1 MEHGE
6 DESCEASDGVGVG
19 FGEEES
25 GAGWE
30 FVLVFFGEALEA
42 GGDVK
47 KVFVGI
53 SGDVDSGY
61 LLFKVI
67 FDQLDDDSHTCLF
80 LL

>member
-1 MEHGE
+1 
-6 DESCEASDGVGVG
+6 
-19 FGEEES
+19 
-25 GAGWE
+25 
-30 FVLVFFGEALEA
+30 VFFGEALEA